1 MKRIVEKKMQ
11 ARKKSSS
18 KVRRAKQREIE
29 PSTHVI
35 ERKPRRA
42 SGVATELKKQRAK
55 KTVALTKKASTS
67 RGQAKKVGR
76 AVGKISGQSDRH
88 SRTNSGEGD
97 ARVEANSGTP
107 DPIKRSAQTAFMRV
121 PGCQDERTTSLT
133 AIGLNYGENQP

>member
-1 MKRIVEKKMQ
+1 MKRIVEKNAGPQKEQ
-11 ARKKSSS
+11 FEGATRQTARDRALHSCHRTEATTSL
-18 KVRRAKQREIE
+18 RRGHRTQEAEGQENRCADQKGFDLTRTGQ
-29 PSTHVI
+29 
-35 ERKPRRA
+35 KGGPRRR
-42 SGVATELKKQRAK
+42 KD
-55 KTVALTKKASTS
+55 
-67 RGQAKKVGR
+67 
-76 AVGKISGQSDRH
+76 SGQSDRH

>member
-76 AVGKISGQSDRH
+76 AVGKILGRVIGTVEQTVAKVMPGSKPTAARQTPSSGR
-88 SRTNSGEGD
+88 R
-97 ARVEANSGTP
+97 
-107 DPIKRSAQTAFMRV
+107 KRRS
-121 PGCQDERTTSLT
+121 
-133 AIGLNYGENQP
+133 

>member
-18 KVRRAKQREIE
+18 KVRRVKQREIE

-76 AVGKISGQSDRH
+76 RKDSGQSDRH

-133 AIGLNYGENQP
+133 AIRSNYGEDQP

>member
-42 SGVATELKKQRAK
+42 SGKATEIKKRKAK

-76 AVGKISGQSDRH
+76 AVGKILGRVIGTVEQTVAKVMPKSKPKAVRQAPPSGR
-88 SRTNSGEGD
+88 R
-97 ARVEANSGTP
+97 
-107 DPIKRSAQTAFMRV
+107 K
-121 PGCQDERTTSLT
+121 
-133 AIGLNYGENQP
+133 QPS

>member
-18 KVRRAKQREIE
+18 KVRRVKQREIE

-76 AVGKISGQSDRH
+76 AVGKILG
-88 SRTNSGEGD
+88 
-97 ARVEANSGTP
+97 RVIGTASYRGASP
-107 DPIKRSAQTAFMRV
+107 LSA
-121 PGCQDERTTSLT
+121 GCRCGHCRPR
-133 AIGLNYGENQP
+133 ACVAAY

>member
-1 MKRIVEKKMQ
+1 MQ

-18 KVRRAKQREIE
+18 KVRRVKQREIE

-55 KTVALTKKASTS
+55 KTVALTKRLRPHADRPKGGP
-67 RGQAKKVGR
+67 RRRKD
-76 AVGKISGQSDRH
+76 SGQSDRH

-133 AIGLNYGENQP
+133 AIRSNYGEDQP